1 VEFFQK
7 RDPRELAEAER
18 NPRHRMALVFRW
30 YLGLSSHWP
39 IVGEATRRLDYQIWC
54 GPAIG
59 SFNQWVAGS
68 FLAPPAGRTVAQIA
82 LNLMEGAAVVTRAA
96 QLRSYG
102 VPVPASAFEFRPRPL
117 RLA

>member
-1 VEFFQK
+1 
-7 RDPRELAEAER
+7 
-18 NPRHRMALVFRW
+18 
-30 YLGLSSHWP
+30 
-39 IVGEATRRLDYQIWC
+39 
-54 GPAIG
+54 
-59 SFNQWVAGS
+59 VAGS